1 MEWTEHAK
9 AAFKAVLDRA
19 PLGMRTIME
28 SKTTKKAAAL
38 AEKRGA
44 RSIELDD
51 IVIACFQIIPAFKHK
66 SLQEDLKGAG
76 VDISRYTQHA
86 FMEQGSCNL
95 CGKGEE

>member
-9 AAFKAVLDRA
+9 TAFKAVLDRA
-19 PLGMRTIME
+19 PLAMRTIME
-28 SKTTKKAAAL
+28 SKTTKKAMEL

-51 IVIACFQIIPAFKHK
+51 LVIACFEIIPAFKHK

-76 VDISRYTQHA
+76 VDISKYQQYA
-86 FMEQGSCNL
+86 FVEQGSCNL
-95 CGKGEE
+95 CGKGED